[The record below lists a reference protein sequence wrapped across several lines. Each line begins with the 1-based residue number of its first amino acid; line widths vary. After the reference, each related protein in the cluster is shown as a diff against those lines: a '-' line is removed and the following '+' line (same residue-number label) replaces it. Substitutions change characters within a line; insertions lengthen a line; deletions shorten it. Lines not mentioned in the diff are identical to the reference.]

1 MVVGSHLS
9 VCAIFE
15 ILVVLFQL
23 CGIMGLCLNRLMPRS
38 TPWSSRGQVGLIVA
52 LFGLGIAG
60 ALCGRHDSEFA
71 LFAGGADGFTDVEG
85 HEGDVGQVMIDDVME
100 AAGGEV
106 CFPLLDMLLDGVAA
120 GQQDQV
126 RRVLGGLLAELAA
139 HVGAVHA
146 GHHPVDDGQ
155 AR

>member
-71 LFAGGADGFTDVEG
+71 LFAGGTMTV
-85 HEGDVGQVMIDDVME
+85 
-100 AAGGEV
+100 
-106 CFPLLDMLLDGVAA
+106 LLIGMTMGSGAIEMTEPARPCVTSD
-120 GQQDQV
+120 
-126 RRVLGGLLAELAA
+126 AELVA
-139 HVGAVHA
+139 
-146 GHHPVDDGQ
+146 
-155 AR
+155 